1 MLQYYLKII
10 GLFETF
16 LNFII
21 VIIFLPQN
29 LFKRRNVKT
38 DKKEHNIHIL
48 ANGPSLKDDT
58 HQILSELSNSD
69 SVMVVNSFAA
79 TSLYEKFK
87 PDYYVIVDP
96 AFFMTKNIPSNI
108 IKVQE
113 NVTKAIREK
122 TVWNMTLIVPNTA
135 KKNIQFKKICQN
147 KNVTIKYFKGTTVL
161 GGKEKLNCFY
171 FKYNLAN
178 PLFQNVL
185 IASIFFSL
193 KMRFKR
199 IFLWGA
205 DHSWHTE
212 YILGK
217 DNIIYTPDKHFY
229 SANEI
234 KYHPHLRTDG
244 KPVRVHEEFANL
256 SRTFRT
262 YHSLQLFAKSIK
274 CKVINKSSITWI
286 DAFNRSIE

>member
-10 GLFETF
+10 ELFESF

-21 VIIFLPQN
+21 VFINLPRN
-29 LFKRRNVKT
+29 IFKRVNFKAL
-38 DKKEHNIHIL
+38 KNGQCIHIL
-48 ANGPSLKDDT
+48 GNGPSLKDDIST
-58 HQILSELSNSD
+58 ILNELSESD
-69 SVMVVNSFAA
+69 SVMVVNTFAI
-79 TSLYEKFK
+79 TSLYEKIK
-87 PDYYVIVDP
+87 PNYYTIVDP

-262 YHSLQLFAKSIK
+262 YHSLQLYANSVN
-274 CKVINKSSITWI
+274 CNVINKSSITWI
-286 DAFNRSIE
+286 DAFSRRKE